1 MGVPILQYLL
11 PQQFDAGIRQEVI
24 PGLVSE
30 YECRETARFVLCSW
44 EHWLDWDE
52 SSRASACAHFRVNHA
67 LEANVSDAH
76 SRYMDKLSRRRR
88 NR

>member
-1 MGVPILQYLL
+1 MGIPILQYSL

-30 YECRETARFVLCSW
+30 YECREVAKFVLITW
-44 EHWLDWDE
+44 AQWLELDE
-52 SSRASACAHFRVNHA
+52 DARAGAAAHFRVNHA

-88 NR
+88 SR

>member
-1 MGVPILQYLL
+1 MGIPILQYSL

-30 YECRETARFVLCSW
+30 YECREAARFVLCSW
-44 EHWLDWDE
+44 DRWLELDE
-52 SSRASACAHFRVNHA
+52 DQRAGAAAHFRVNHA

-76 SRYMDKLSRRRR
+76 SRYMDKLSRRRGR
-88 NR
+88 R